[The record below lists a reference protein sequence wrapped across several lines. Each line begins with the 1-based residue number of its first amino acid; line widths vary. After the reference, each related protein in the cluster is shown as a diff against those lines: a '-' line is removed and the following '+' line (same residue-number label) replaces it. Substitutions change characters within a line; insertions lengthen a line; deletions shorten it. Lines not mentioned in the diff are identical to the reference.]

1 MEIPLKDAPL
11 KSKQRFSALE
21 VLKYTVL
28 ISVILYFGKALF
40 IPLSFGLLISF
51 ILYPF
56 CKWMEKKGIN
66 KSAAIFIGI
75 FGLTILLGAIIF
87 LLILQLAEFT
97 SDWQLIKEKLMEAQS
112 QLSVLITEKLGITSK
127 NQLEFFKKYT
137 GGLSSKIL
145 SFLPGFIYSFSQSVI
160 SLVLIPVFA
169 TLLLVYRQMLALV
182 LKRILPSDNGKTSH
196 DILIETVQAYSN
208 FIKGMMIVYLIVG
221 TLNSIGL
228 FLIGVPHPFLF
239 GFIASILTF
248 IPYVGIMI
256 ASLLPI
262 TVSWIE
268 FNSILYPIGVI
279 VVFAIVQFLE
289 AYIIFPYAVG
299 NRLRINTLAIMV
311 TIVIG
316 GILWGAAGMILFIP
330 FVSIVKLIAD
340 RSENPSDFKS

>member
-1 MEIPLKDAPL
+1 
-11 KSKQRFSALE
+11 
-21 VLKYTVL
+21 
-28 ISVILYFGKALF
+28 
-40 IPLSFGLLISF
+40 
-51 ILYPF
+51 
-56 CKWMEKKGIN
+56 
-66 KSAAIFIGI
+66 
-75 FGLTILLGAIIF
+75 
-87 LLILQLAEFT
+87 
-97 SDWQLIKEKLMEAQS
+97 MEAQS
-112 QLSVLITEKLGITSK
+112 QLSVLITEQLGITSE
-127 NQLEFFKKYT
+127 NQVEFFKKYI
-137 GGLSSKIL
+137 GSLSSKIFSL
-145 SFLPGFIYSFSQSVI
+145 IPGFVYSFSQSVI
-160 SLVLIPVFA
+160 SLVLILVFA
-169 TLLLVYRQMLALV
+169 TLLLFYRRMLALV
-182 LKRILPSDNGKTSH
+182 LKRILPSDNGKASH

-228 FLIGVPHPFLF
+228 FIIGVPHPFLF

-268 FNSILYPIGVI
+268 FNSILYPLGVI
-279 VVFAIVQFLE
+279 LVFAIVQFLE

-340 RSENPSDFKS
+340 RTESLKTVSLLLGDGN